1 MLLTKIM
8 ERRSCLLG
16 LNSPVRVDA
25 QLLIDGEQGRQPP
38 TSTERIRAAIDRIRN
53 VPKSNWRSR
62 QRYRQD
68 TARPQINNIINALQR
83 WFGFLRVRHG

>member
-8 ERRSCLLG
+8 ERSSCLLG

-25 QLLIDGEQGRQPP
+25 QLLIDGEQARQQP

-53 VPKSNWRSR
+53 VPKPS
-62 QRYRQD
+62 
-68 TARPQINNIINALQR
+68 
-83 WFGFLRVRHG
+83 

>member
-25 QLLIDGEQGRQPP
+25 QFLIDGEQARQHP
-38 TSTERIRAAIDRIRN
+38 TSTERHPRRDRSHPWQN
-53 VPKSNWRSR
+53 ASGRSAHHGSGR
-62 QRYRQD
+62 PAMSADSAHPTRPVMSED
-68 TARPQINNIINALQR
+68 VARSDR
-83 WFGFLRVRHG
+83 